1 MISAKCRFNVKGDKM
16 ANIDIK
22 SMFES
27 IKSSLN
33 NEKSNNSAYKDIMKL
48 EVGNTYIGR
57 FIPNVKD
64 PKNTFFHYFHHGF
77 TSNET
82 GQYVDAICP
91 TTWGERC
98 LICEERFKL
107 WKKGDEANKNIARL
121 IRRLEKH
128 LANFYVISDPVKE
141 ENNGTIK
148 VLRMGVRMYE
158 KVQSAIE
165 GDDADEFGSRVFDL
179 TDAGCNFKIKVET
192 STDGA
197 GASARKFTNYNN
209 SRFTAASAIPGMT
222 PAKIQ
227 ETYES
232 IFDLSKFVDRKTDE
246 DLRTLLKT
254 HALCSKKSEKVG
266 ADTVENAVREAS
278 NVVSEEAEVVV
289 KPTKKVDK
297 SDKVS
302 ANDAKIKELLSDLDD
317 TK

>member
-1 MISAKCRFNVKGDKM
+1 MYNNKCKEKVYM
-16 ANIDIK
+16 SNIDIK

-33 NEKSNNSAYKDIMKL
+33 TEKQGNATYKDIMKL
-48 EVGNTYIGR
+48 EVGNTYVVR
-57 FIPNVKD
+57 MIPNVQD
-64 PKNTFFHYFHHGF
+64 PKSTIFHYFHHGF

-107 WKKGDEANKNIARL
+107 WKKGDEDSKNIARL

-128 LANFYVISDPVKE
+128 LVNVYIVNDPVKE
-141 ENNGTIK
+141 ENNGTTK

-179 TDAGCNFKIKVET
+179 SDAGCNFKIKVET
-192 STDGA
+192 SQDGA

-209 SRFTAASAIPGMT
+209 SRFTAPSAITGMT
-222 PAKIQ
+222 PNKLQ
-227 ETYES
+227 EVYET
-232 IFDLSKFVDRKTDE
+232 IHDLTKFVERKSDDE
-246 DLRTLLKT
+246 LSTMLKT
-254 HALCSKKSEKVG
+254 HALGSKKIEK
-266 ADTVENAVREAS
+266 ADRDDVSSTVKAA
-278 NVVSEEAEVVV
+278 AEVVTESAPS
-289 KPTKKVDK
+289 KPAKAK
-297 SDKVS
+297 SGKS
-302 ANDAKIKELLSDLDD
+302 EAAQTANDSKIKELLAGLDND
-317 TK
+317 